1 MEKTGSPRR
10 TFEQPTW
17 EEETGFLDFLSKVSA
32 EVARFDSTFDFG
44 ISSLPCPPESIDGN
58 RDLLR
63 NLGFVIIRRNSLLI
77 GRDYCLYS
85 VLRDRVLFGYVGVY
99 ADGGIE
105 TLRELKP
112 ITEFRNGVAMLHE
125 WLRNLVK
132 ASCEKI

>member
-1 MEKTGSPRR
+1 MEKTGSLRR

-85 VLRDRVLFGYVGVY
+85 VLRDRVLFWLCRG
-99 ADGGIE
+99 
-105 TLRELKP
+105 LR
-112 ITEFRNGVAMLHE
+112 RRRH
-125 WLRNLVK
+125 
-132 ASCEKI
+132 